1 MKKLL
6 IDSLAVFSLLVI
18 GCSYGRL
25 TATSPDADV
34 VHAQASGETF
44 TNCQTSSGGGG
55 DSTCSQY
62 LVQVNTRRGVPKFQF
77 WQVQSNPVQVDGSNN
92 ASQFVNYGVGSSVS
106 MQAFELATG
115 TQTFTLT
122 AGEP

>member
-6 IDSLAVFSLLVI
+6 INSLVVFSLLAI
-18 GCSYGRL
+18 GCGYGRM
-25 TATSPDADV
+25 TASSDTGV

-122 AGEP
+122 ASEP